1 MKKFIDLGLS
11 QTTLL
16 ALQKKGFEEPTP
28 IQEQVIPLLL
38 EAKHDVIGQAQ
49 TGTGKTAAFGL
60 PLIERLAE
68 HQNYLQGLILAPTRE
83 LAIQVAEELNSFK
96 GDRNLHIVPIY
107 GGQSMREQLRRLKQG
122 VDIVV
127 GTPGRILDHMNRE
140 SIRLDKLS
148 NLVLDEA
155 DEMLNM
161 GFIDDVETILKSSN
175 PDKRVLLF
183 SATMPDRL
191 MKIADR
197 YMVNKKVIKVKESLT
212 TRLTE
217 QIYFEVAERDRFE
230 ALCRIIDVEPEF
242 FGVIF
247 CRTKVDVESVTN
259 HLNERGYDAAGLH
272 GDIEQREREKILTK
286 FRNQNINILVATD
299 VAARGIDISDLSHVI
314 NYAVPQ
320 NPEAYVHRIGRT
332 GRAGKQGTAI
342 TFITPTEYR
351 KLMFIERITK
361 SSIRKE
367 KLPHIKD
374 IIQIKATRIQNDI
387 ETVIKNKDYDDYQ
400 VLAKNLL
407 KNHES
412 EIVLAALLKHAFQSE
427 LDIKSYS
434 EIATISPNNT
444 GKTRLLI
451 ALGRNHGMTP
461 RKIVSFIKNTAEIGD
476 KDINNIEILDKCSFV
491 SVPFE
496 KAETILEMSRKRK
509 RGERAM
515 IEKASKDRK

>member
-1 MKKFIDLGLS
+1 MKKFNDLGLS
-11 QTTLL
+11 QATLA

-60 PLIERLAE
+60 PLMERLVE
-68 HQNYLQGLILAPTRE
+68 NQDYLQGLILAPTRE

-96 GDRNLHIVPIY
+96 GNRNLHIVPIY
-107 GGQSMREQLRRLKQG
+107 GGQSMREQLRRLQQG
-122 VDIVV
+122 VDIIV
-127 GTPGRILDHMNRE
+127 GTPGRILDHINRK
-140 SIRLDKLS
+140 SIQLNKLS

-161 GFIDDVETILKSSN
+161 GFIDDVETILKASN
-175 PDKRVLLF
+175 PNKRILLF

-197 YMVNKKVIKVKESLT
+197 YMTNKKIIKVKESLT
-212 TRLTE
+212 TQLTD

-242 FGVIF
+242 YGVVF
-247 CRTKVDVESVTN
+247 CRTKVDVENVFTR
-259 HLNERGYDAAGLH
+259 LNERGYDAAGLH
-272 GDIEQREREKILTK
+272 GDIEQRDREKILTK

-299 VAARGIDISDLSHVI
+299 VAARGIDISNLSHVI

-361 SSIRKE
+361 TNIRKE
-367 KLPHIKD
+367 KLPNIKD
-374 IIQIKATRIQNDI
+374 IIKIKATKIQNDV
-387 ETVIKNKDYDDYQ
+387 ETVIKNNDYEDYHA
-400 VLAKNLL
+400 LAKNIL
-407 KNHES
+407 KNQEP

-434 EIATISPNNT
+434 DIATISPNNS

-451 ALGRNHGMTP
+451 ARGRTHGMTP
-461 RKIVSFIKNTAEIGD
+461 RKIIAFIKNTADIAD
-476 KDINNIEILDKCSFV
+476 KDIKNIEIMEKCSFV

-496 KAETILEMSRKRK
+496 NAEIILDMSRKRK

-515 IEKASKDRK
+515 IEKAK